1 MSGRFSAQKVRL
13 VNVRNQLLKPHDT
26 GKAGFR
32 SNHPY
37 LRVHLLQLI
46 LQLIQ
51 LRGTKAFEDGILIN
65 VPGVWHGSWGCDSHI
80 HTHTHTHCCAPLGK
94 RALPVKKGGKEERTI
109 NLYTLLSK
117 IFFLSYL
124 GFFYCVL
131 FPTLFYLSCAVTYYV
146 RNSYN
151 NISFIVKSL
160 ALTVN
165 HARQRSDWVLF

>member
-1 MSGRFSAQKVRL
+1 MTLEKQVLGQ
-13 VNVRNQLLKPHDT
+13 
-26 GKAGFR
+26 
-32 SNHPY
+32 
-37 LRVHLLQLI
+37 I
-46 LQLIQ
+46 
-51 LRGTKAFEDGILIN
+51 
-65 VPGVWHGSWGCDSHI
+65 I
-80 HTHTHTHCCAPLGK
+80 HTSGSISCSSYSSWSSSAALRPLRMASSSMSLGSDMVPEAVTHIYTHTLIHCCAPLGK

-109 NLYTLLSK
+109 SLYTLLSK